1 MISQECKFSFFR
13 VPSGPHSYC
22 LDNFCQSSK
31 QFALSLTWQLIINM
45 HTINAV
51 FLLVDTALNC
61 LVSGSSSLLFISVH
75 ITSIFISQF
84 HLDLIF
90 PSSGSLGFESHTFSC
105 GQPFMLFSNG
115 SYTPVSRF
123 GKLVSFLSLLS
134 LQDYCF

>member
-31 QFALSLTWQLIINM
+31 QCALSLTWQLIINM

-61 LVSGSSSLLFISVH
+61 LVSGSSSLLFISVDF
-75 ITSIFISQF
+75 TSISF
-84 HLDLIF
+84 HNFTLIL
-90 PSSGSLGFESHTFSC
+90 SSL
-105 GQPFMLFSNG
+105 PAV
-115 SYTPVSRF
+115 P
-123 GKLVSFLSLLS
+123 LVSNRILFPVDSHLCCFPMDRTRLFLALVN
-134 LQDYCF
+134 